1 MKILGIEHVGIA
13 VKNAK
18 KSSSF
23 WRDIIGLTL
32 KGREEID
39 SQGVITDI
47 YPTENGKIELLMQKN
62 PNSPISKFL
71 KKRGPGLHHICF
83 EVDDI
88 GKALAEL
95 KEKNIKVIGD
105 KISIGAEGFEIL
117 FIHPSSTGG
126 VLVELAQKKTEI

>member
-1 MKILGIEHVGIA
+1 MKILGIEHIAIA
-13 VKNAK
+13 VSDVE

-32 KGREEID
+32 KGREEVD

-47 YPTENGKIELLMQKN
+47 YPAVNGKIELLMEKN
-62 PNSPISKFL
+62 PNSPISNFL

-83 EVDDI
+83 EVDNI
-88 GKALAEL
+88 YKALEEL
-95 KEKNIKVIGD
+95 NEKNIKVIGST
-105 KISIGAEGFEIL
+105 IYEGAEGYKIL

-126 VLVELAQKKTEI
+126 VLVELAQKKD

>member
-1 MKILGIEHVGIA
+1 MKILGIEHIAIA
-13 VKNAK
+13 VSDVE

-32 KGREEID
+32 KGREEVN

-47 YPTENGKIELLMQKN
+47 YPAVNGKIELLMEKN
-62 PNSPISKFL
+62 PNSPISNFL

-83 EVDDI
+83 EVDNID
-88 GKALAEL
+88 KALEEL
-95 KEKNIKVIGD
+95 NEKNIKVIGST
-105 KISIGAEGFEIL
+105 IYEGAEGYKIL

-126 VLVELAQKKTEI
+126 VLVELAQKKD